1 MIHIARLTPMTNQKC
16 GTAAVTA
23 NSCNSIA
30 VRNLSRTVSAALPS
44 CRLLLTAIVTVGA
57 CLHANLAH
65 GLEAMDDKEMGTIT
79 GQKGILLSL
88 QYYYNSHPDLD
99 GGPVSE
105 CATPNGGTSL
115 NNMDC
120 RFAVQLKNREDEW
133 LVFKNGHASIDLTHI
148 ALDAS
153 ILGDSRGASNTSLF
167 NAEKFQDVD
176 GSCLLHD
183 GCSPGSIADMAGLR
197 LSYPEGT
204 NGANFGNVRF
214 GMFFEGLAVEPNAL
228 APNNN
233 GWEGTQNG
241 SFMGLNIAD
250 NAGHQANIAFGGDF
264 YLYGF

>member
-1 MIHIARLTPMTNQKC
+1 M
-16 GTAAVTA
+16 
-23 NSCNSIA
+23 
-30 VRNLSRTVSAALPS
+30 
-44 CRLLLTAIVTVGA
+44 
-57 CLHANLAH
+57 HANPAYA
-65 GLEAMDDKEMGTIT
+65 LEAMDDKEMGTVT

-105 CATPNGGTSL
+105 CSTPNGGTSL
-115 NNMDC
+115 NNMNC
-120 RFAVQLKNREDEW
+120 RFAMQLKNREDEW
-133 LVFKNGHASIDLTHI
+133 LVFKNGHASIDLTRI

-176 GSCLLHD
+176 GSCLLPD
-183 GCSPGSIADMAGLR
+183 GCTPASISEMAGLR

-214 GMFFEGLAVEPNAL
+214 GLFFEGLAVEPNAL

-233 GWEGTQNG
+233 GWEGTQRG

-250 NAGHQANIAFGGDF
+250 NGGHQANIAFGGDF